1 MATVA
6 QKVKQLVEWA
16 PALSL
21 LSEISAASTAKE
33 RVDGALKLMRF
44 VATKTQT
51 PIDDELLERL
61 EAVLLS
67 SQGQELFQ
75 YIVTLV
81 TAVSFAEI
89 DE

>member
-21 LSEISAASTAKE
+21 LSEISAADTAKE

-51 PIDDELLERL
+51 AIDDELLART

-67 SQGQELFQ
+67 PQGQELFQ

>member
-6 QKVKQLVEWA
+6 QKVRQLVEWA

-21 LSEISAASTAKE
+21 LSEISAADTAKE

-51 PIDDELLERL
+51 AIDDELLART

-67 SQGQELFQ
+67 PQGQELFQ

>member
-1 MATVA
+1 
-6 QKVKQLVEWA
+6 
-16 PALSL
+16 LSL
-21 LSEISAASTAKE
+21 LSEISAADTAKE
-33 RVDGALKLMRF
+33 RGDGALKLMRF

-51 PIDDELLERL
+51 AIDDELLART

-67 SQGQELFQ
+67 PQGQELFQ